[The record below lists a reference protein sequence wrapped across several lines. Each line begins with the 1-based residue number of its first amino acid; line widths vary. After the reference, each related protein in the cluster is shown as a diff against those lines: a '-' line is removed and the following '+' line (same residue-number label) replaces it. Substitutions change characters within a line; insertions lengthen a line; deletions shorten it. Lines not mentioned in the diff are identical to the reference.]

1 MHRPRRT
8 APVVGGVLVAS
19 SVLTACGPVEVDV
32 PDLPAEDRAACEAF
46 AADLPD
52 TLLDEEQVE
61 VEPAD
66 APAAAYGDPPIV
78 VRCGAGEP
86 EGFGKG
92 AQCEIAND
100 VPWYI
105 PPEQY
110 DDQSLDL
117 VITAAWHTPRAQVL
131 LPAEYRGRE
140 AGAMAV
146 LAPLVEEHLEQVDDC
161 DL

>member
-1 MHRPRRT
+1 M
-8 APVVGGVLVAS
+8 PVVCA
-19 SVLTACGPVEVDV
+19 LTACGPVEVDV
-32 PDLPAEDRAACEAF
+32 PDVSGGDQGACEAF
-46 AADLPD
+46 AADLPS
-52 TLLDEEQVE
+52 TLMDEEEVE
-61 VEPAD
+61 IEPAD

-78 VRCGAGEP
+78 VRCGVGEP

-110 DDQSLDL
+110 DDRSLDL
-117 VITAAWHTPRAQVL
+117 EITAAWHTPRVEVL
-131 LPAEYRGRE
+131 VPAEHRGRE

-146 LAPLVEEHLEQVDDC
+146 LAPLVQEHLREVDDC
-161 DL
+161 NLRP